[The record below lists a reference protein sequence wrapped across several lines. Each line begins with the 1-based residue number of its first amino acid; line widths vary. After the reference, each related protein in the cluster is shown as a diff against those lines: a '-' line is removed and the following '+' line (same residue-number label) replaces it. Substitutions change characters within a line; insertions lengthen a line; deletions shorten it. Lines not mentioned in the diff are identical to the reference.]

1 MASQGPGCTSAARK
15 LGGSRLDW
23 PEQAARIGGRWA
35 EVDAAAGVCGI
46 GASMQKQLFE
56 SALGIGKPWFVRD
69 VDFDLT
75 RKTLTIR
82 IDFAAGTRFPAAGV
96 EGVHPVHDTQT
107 KRLRH
112 LNFFQHECFL
122 EVRIPRV
129 KLPDGRV
136 VQAAPDWIGKLAGF
150 TLLFEALVLAMAQQM
165 TFAAVAKLVNES
177 WHRVHA
183 ICSRYV
189 DLALAAAD
197 LSTVTV
203 VAIDETSCRRG
214 HNYLTIAAD
223 TQARKVVFVTAGKDA
238 KTIARFAEHLPEH
251 NGAPEQIRSVSID
264 MSTAFIKSLP
274 RRRPG
279 ASPSICP
286 TPASPSTSST
296 SSPMRP
302 PPSIRP
308 GVSNSG
314 PIQASRDCAGH
325 CSRIVAACPP
335 KAGPISTP

>member
-1 MASQGPGCTSAARK
+1 MHN
-15 LGGSRLDW
+15 
-23 PEQAARIGGRWA
+23 
-35 EVDAAAGVCGI
+35 
-46 GASMQKQLFE
+46 QLFE

-75 RKTLTIR
+75 RKTLTIG
-82 IDFAAGTRFPAAGV
+82 IDFAAGTRFPAIGV
-96 EGVHPVHDTQT
+96 AAVHPVHDTRT

-136 VQAAPDWIGKLAGF
+136 VQADPDWIGKLAGF

-165 TFAAVAKLVNES
+165 TFAAVAKLVDET

-189 DLALAAAD
+189 DLAVAATD
-197 LSTVTV
+197 LSTLTA
-203 VAIDETSCRRG
+203 VAIDETSCRGPSAHGLDPWGG

-223 TQARKVVFVTAGKDA
+223 TKARKVVFVTAGKDA
-238 KTIARFAEHLPEH
+238 KTIARFAEHLLEH
-251 NGAPEQIRSVSID
+251 KGAPEQISSVSID